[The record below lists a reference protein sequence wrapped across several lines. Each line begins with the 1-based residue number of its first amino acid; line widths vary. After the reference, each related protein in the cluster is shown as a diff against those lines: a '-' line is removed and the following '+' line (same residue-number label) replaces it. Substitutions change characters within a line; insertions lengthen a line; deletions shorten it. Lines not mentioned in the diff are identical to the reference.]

1 MICRA
6 CGPSCGCAPSCWPK
20 RVRLFCSGQKRTIVS
35 AFFFPSLKAQPVEVT
50 PAGALLRRE
59 IREAASESGAHFVA
73 YVRRRAPR
81 RVLDSLRSWGRTVH
95 VYGHG
100 ALGRSGNLEFF
111 DIEPVRF
118 VEDLARARALIS
130 SAGNQVVGEALALQ
144 KPVLAYPQPGNWE
157 QQINAH
163 FLQQSGMG
171 RARSRRANGRRKA
184 CAPSTTSCPSWRRAF
199 VPSA

>member
-1 MICRA
+1 
-6 CGPSCGCAPSCWPK
+6 
-20 RVRLFCSGQKRTIVS
+20 
-35 AFFFPSLKAQPVEVT
+35 
-50 PAGALLRRE
+50 
-59 IREAASESGAHFVA
+59 
-73 YVRRRAPR
+73 
-81 RVLDSLRSWGRTVH
+81 VLDSLRSWGRTVH